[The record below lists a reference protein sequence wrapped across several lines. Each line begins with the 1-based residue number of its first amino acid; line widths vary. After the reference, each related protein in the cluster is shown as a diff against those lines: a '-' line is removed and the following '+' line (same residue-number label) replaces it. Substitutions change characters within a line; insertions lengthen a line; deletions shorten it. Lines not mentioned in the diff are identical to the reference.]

1 MVFSPLFISGSKQSV
16 FAKKYIDP
24 LVACYQ
30 FSCLLLK
37 NATDSLTHLF
47 VDAFAALMDE
57 PEGFEFTIRDHLS
70 QIMLAA
76 YRAFNTSIEVR
87 EIEKDVDICRI
98 KTMLGY
104 IHNHYAENI
113 SLTDIAGSASIGQRE
128 CLSCFKRMLQVSP
141 IQYLIKYRIM
151 YGADLLMKSRNL
163 GIAEIA
169 TLCGF
174 DSPSNFSKLFKNF
187 YSLTPR
193 QFRKNGEKKN

>member
-1 MVFSPLFISGSKQSV
+1 MF
-16 FAKKYIDP
+16 
-24 LVACYQ
+24 
-30 FSCLLLK
+30 
-37 NATDSLTHLF
+37 
-47 VDAFAALMDE
+47 
-57 PEGFEFTIRDHLS
+57 
-70 QIMLAA
+70 
-76 YRAFNTSIEVR
+76 
-87 EIEKDVDICRI
+87 
-98 KTMLGY
+98 GY

-128 CLSCFKRMLQVSP
+128 CLRCFKRMLQVSP